1 MKVLPTSPALEL
13 RKISLPAAA
22 PVPEPKP
29 DSVAL
34 SSGLIGATSAKSANT
49 GIYPAELRALIAADT
64 GQQQIEDVAVSPALG
79 ALALVGGGLLGF
91 LLARAG
97 SGRRAPV
104 PGYRPYRRYRRYRR
118 FYRY

>member
-1 MKVLPTSPALEL
+1 MTVLPTSPALEL

-49 GIYPAELRALIAADT
+49 GIYPAELRALTAADAE
-64 GQQQIEDVAVSPALG
+64 QQVEEVAVSPALG

-104 PGYRPYRRYRRYRR
+104 PGFRPYRYRYRRYRR